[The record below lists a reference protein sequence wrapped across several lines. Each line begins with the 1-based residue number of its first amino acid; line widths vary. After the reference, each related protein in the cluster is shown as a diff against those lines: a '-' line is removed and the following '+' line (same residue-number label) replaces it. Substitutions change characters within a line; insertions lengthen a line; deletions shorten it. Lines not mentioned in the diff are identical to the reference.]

1 MPCLGALG
9 NERDY
14 KSVLIYYNI
23 YLPSAPAQHGP
34 WHPPQGMLALLPSPP
49 ASPSF
54 PELSMST
61 QHYSYSVLGETAA
74 VFPFIT
80 TLSVPW
86 CVSLSI
92 HSRNEHPLLEGLCV
106 NATKLKDNLG
116 NGKEYSEL
124 WLCLFLQCDLKF
136 CSTSMGH
143 SEPPCQFAQHRWVFH
158 VQLLSIS
165 S

>member
-1 MPCLGALG
+1 
-9 NERDY
+9 
-14 KSVLIYYNI
+14 
-23 YLPSAPAQHGP
+23 
-34 WHPPQGMLALLPSPP
+34 
-49 ASPSF
+49 
-54 PELSMST
+54 MST